1 MLHIYTTEESIMKKW
16 FWVFLICL
24 LGIVLRV
31 HAIGLRTGGEKGAI
45 TQKRTK
51 QIQKIVHDYIIN
63 HPEVILE
70 AGKKLQEKEE
80 LKRKAQLEK
89 VKTNIAKYKKEIFA
103 TDSAGRIVSGNPK
116 GKVIIAE
123 FTQYQCPHCREMITT
138 ITKLLKNNP
147 DVQLITIYW
156 PFFGNDAI
164 YAAKAVLAAQKQN
177 KFAVLNNK
185 LLAVND
191 FITKDKVDE
200 IIKST
205 GGINVKKLY
214 ADMEAKELSDGLKDN
229 LQLAKNL
236 ELLGTPTIIFTNSD
250 MTKFKLMPGQT
261 SNIEN
266 DLKQALDEL
275 R

>member
-1 MLHIYTTEESIMKKW
+1 MLHVHKMEESTMKKW
-16 FWVFLICL
+16 FCFFLICL
-24 LGIVLRV
+24 LVVALRGY
-31 HAIGLRTGGEKGAI
+31 AIGLRASDEKTAI

-80 LKRKAQLEK
+80 LKRKEQLKK
-89 VKTNIAKYKKEIFA
+89 VQANIAKYKKEIFA
-103 TDSAGRIVSGNPK
+103 TDTAGRVVADNPK
-116 GKVIIAE
+116 RKIIIAE
-123 FTQYQCPHCREMITT
+123 FTQYQCPHCKEMMTT

-205 GGINVKKLY
+205 GGINTKKLY
-214 ADMEAKELSDGLKDN
+214 ADMEAKEISDGLKDN
-229 LQLAKNL
+229 LQLAKDL
-236 ELLGTPTIIFTNSD
+236 GLLGTPTIIFTNSD
-250 MTKFKLMPGQT
+250 MTKFKLIPGQT
-261 SNIEN
+261 SDIEN